1 MARAAFLS
9 FVLTILL
16 KLMNYQHRKVLP
28 NFNPPCNTRWK
39 ASAMIPNTPARAV
52 KAHLDRKTHLSISE
66 AAWVI
71 LQRTEQKAETEGAR
85 VERVQAV

>member
-9 FVLTILL
+9 VVLTILL

-28 NFNPPCNTRWK
+28 NLNPPCNTRWK
-39 ASAMIPNTPARAV
+39 ASAMIP
-52 KAHLDRKTHLSISE
+52 KAHMDRKTHLSISE
-66 AAWVI
+66 AAWII
-71 LQRTEQKAETEGAR
+71 LQRTEQKAETEGTR